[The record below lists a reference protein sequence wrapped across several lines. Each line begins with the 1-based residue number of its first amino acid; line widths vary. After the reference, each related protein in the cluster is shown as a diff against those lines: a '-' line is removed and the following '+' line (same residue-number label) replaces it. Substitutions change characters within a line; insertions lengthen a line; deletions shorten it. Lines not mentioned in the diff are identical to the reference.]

1 MVLAGLGIYGVIA
14 FIVSQRAREFGVR
27 LVLGADGRR
36 LLGSV
41 VRRGAGLVG
50 VGVVVGAVLAVG
62 ATRIVRSLLYGVGSF
77 DAMTYVVV
85 ALIVSV
91 TGLLATFIPARRIAY
106 IDPADA
112 LRG

>member
-1 MVLAGLGIYGVIA
+1 MA

-50 VGVVVGAVLAVG
+50 VGVVAGALVAVG
-62 ATRIVRSLLYGVGSF
+62 AARVVRSLLYGVRSF
-77 DAMTYVVV
+77 DFMTYVIV
-85 ALIVSV
+85 ALIVTV